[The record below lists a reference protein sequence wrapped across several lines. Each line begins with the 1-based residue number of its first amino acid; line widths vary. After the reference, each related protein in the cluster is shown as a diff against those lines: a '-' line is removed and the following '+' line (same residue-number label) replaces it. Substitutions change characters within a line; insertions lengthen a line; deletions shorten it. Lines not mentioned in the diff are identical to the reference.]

1 MTSYKKACFP
11 PHEQWDSRLSE
22 VACEN
27 LQPVIK
33 VHENDWF
40 EVNNRGGYFT
50 VEYPYSHVIVLPIVD
65 EKHILMVRAKRP
77 VINDS
82 SLELPA
88 GCAEKGEKPV
98 VAASRELAEET
109 GIIIGNYDRFIP
121 MPPLAVA
128 PNRVP
133 KLIYVFRVDLSQQEY
148 EERLPHDHE
157 IESVECVSFMEAVNM
172 ISKGEIYVTVPVA
185 VIGTFLL
192 SKQFN

>member
-1 MTSYKKACFP
+1 MTNYKKACFP

-27 LQPVIK
+27 LQPVTK

-40 EVNNRGGYFT
+40 EVYNRGGYFT
-50 VEYPYSHVIVLPIVD
+50 VEYPYPHVIVLPVVD

-88 GCAEKGEKPV
+88 GCAEKGEKSV
-98 VAASRELAEET
+98 VAASRELVEET
-109 GIIIGNYDRFIP
+109 GIIIGDYDRFIP

-133 KLIYVFRVDLSQQEY
+133 KLIYVFRVNLCQQEY
-148 EERLPHDHE
+148 EERLPPDHE
-157 IESVECVSFMEAVNM
+157 IESVECFSFLKVKNM